1 MTWLAIVSTAIG
13 VDHIQVDKPC
23 QDSANYKIVDDR
35 TIIGVVSDGMGSAKH
50 SDLGSK
56 LAVEGIISDL
66 SLLGWDWE
74 TQPVNQ
80 DFFKLRFERAVENLK
95 LKLKSE
101 ARKYKACLDDFAC
114 TLLVF
119 VATPSW
125 LAAMQIGDGFIVI
138 RPKNGSYRLV
148 FQPTK
153 GEFFNETESVTSQNA
168 LQELNFYFKEI
179 ELQFICAATD
189 GIENIS
195 LDKEKQRGWHPSAK
209 FFSPLEEHMLSND
222 GREQKEVDLDKFLNS
237 NKINSSTKD
246 DKALLI
252 CLFQTELI
260 DQNIDSAFS
269 RSRDPNLKSTH
280 TSFEESQVIISN
292 EINNQSFL
300 FCKDKQ
306 HERECEY
313 SLTRESYEQLKIR
326 AIETLKTEIGEL
338 YLMPEDICFDGQFV
352 DVFFQQKKILFSSL
366 DREEYDETKQ
376 KVRLLMAQLF
386 KVNHKCVRIAI
397 KRKRIYRMLDKLVE
411 DELSFMINT
420 IFSLVLIICVFLFF
434 W

>member
-13 VDHIQVDKPC
+13 VDHIQADKPC

-56 LAVEGIISDL
+56 LAVEVIISDL
-66 SLLGWDWE
+66 SLLGCDWE
-74 TQPVNQ
+74 TQSVNQ
-80 DFFKLRFERAVENLK
+80 DFFKLRFERSVENLK

-138 RPKNGSYRLV
+138 RPKNGRYRLV

-153 GEFFNETESVTSQNA
+153 GEFFNETESVTSQNS
-168 LQELNFYFKEI
+168 LQELKFYFKEI

-195 LDKEKQRGWHPSAK
+195 LDKEKLRGWQPSAK

-222 GREQKEVDLDKFLNS
+222 SRYQKEVDLDKFLNS

-252 CLFQTELI
+252 CLFQTASI
-260 DQNIDSAFS
+260 DQSTDGAFS
-269 RSRDPNLKSTH
+269 KSNDPNLKYTH
-280 TSFEESQVIISN
+280 TLFEESQVILS
-292 EINNQSFL
+292 EERINQNPL

-306 HERECEY
+306 YERKYKY
-313 SLTRESYEQLKIR
+313 SLKMESYEQIKIR
-326 AIETLKTEIGEL
+326 AIEILKTEIGEL
-338 YLMPEDICFDGQFV
+338 YLMPEDISFDGHFV
-352 DVFFQQKKILFSSL
+352 DVFFQQKKILFSSS
-366 DREEYDETKQ
+366 DRKEYSETK
-376 KVRLLMAQLF
+376 KIIRTLMAQLF
-386 KVNHKCVRIAI
+386 EVNHEHVRIAI
-397 KRKRIYRMLDKLVE
+397 KKKGILRALNKFVE
-411 DELSFMINT
+411 DELCFMFNT
-420 IFSLVLIICVFLFF
+420 IFLVVLIISIFLVF